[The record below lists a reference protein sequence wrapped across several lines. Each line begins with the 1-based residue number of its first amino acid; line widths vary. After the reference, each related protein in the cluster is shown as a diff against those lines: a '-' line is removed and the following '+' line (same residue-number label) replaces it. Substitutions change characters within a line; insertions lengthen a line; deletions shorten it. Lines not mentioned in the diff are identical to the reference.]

1 MTELLNPSPKSNLR
15 KYPEGSVFQG
25 FGESPEGYA
34 RFGYLGHNGWD
45 ILAYEGAPLVACA
58 NGVIYQVATI
68 GDSEKDNLTKYN
80 GNALW
85 LLTDEIGGKRYYIAY
100 GHCKDVFVKEGQRVT
115 AGEKIATMGNTGFV
129 VSGGVSFWNNAPAG
143 KGVHLHLSIYE
154 VTVFGNTINYLNYDN
169 GYKGAIDPAPFFSES
184 IKAEIS
190 DARIP
195 LLLKIRELYRLLIRA
210 KGQEPVA

>member
-1 MTELLNPSPKSNLR
+1 
-15 KYPEGSVFQG
+15 
-25 FGESPEGYA
+25 
-34 RFGYLGHNGWD
+34 
-45 ILAYEGAPLVACA
+45 
-58 NGVIYQVATI
+58 
-68 GDSEKDNLTKYN
+68 
-80 GNALW
+80 
-85 LLTDEIGGKRYYIAY
+85 
-100 GHCKDVFVKEGQRVT
+100 
-115 AGEKIATMGNTGFV
+115 
-129 VSGGVSFWNNAPAG
+129 
-143 KGVHLHLSIYE
+143 VHLHLSIYE